1 MKMKSQIPSLKPH
14 IVSGKDAKA
23 LLTKDEPI
31 LNKVSMTHNSMPVAY
46 FVRHGETDMN
56 KDNDF
61 RGDLDVPL
69 NHKGLEQAENL
80 VAYFHNIRPSAIYHS
95 ERSRTAQTIGP
106 FAKSKNMKMQTLPGL
121 DSLNTGNFAGQ
132 PKDEDNMEK
141 MKWYREHPDSKIP
154 GGDVVRDWQKK
165 ADKAIETVLSEGEKD
180 GRPAIA
186 CCHGSLIK
194 ELSRYF
200 HGDIKAAK
208 VDPGGVVAVYKLPSG
223 GFIAEPIL
231 SRNDNAESAEGS

>member
-1 MKMKSQIPSLKPH
+1 MKPESKIPSLKPH
-14 IVSGKDAKA
+14 IVAGDNAKS
-23 LLTKDEPI
+23 LLTKDEPK
-31 LNKVSMTHNSMPVAY
+31 LNQVLMAHNSMPVAY
-46 FVRHGETDMN
+46 FVRHGETAMN

-69 NHKGLEQAENL
+69 NHEGLKQSENL
-80 VAYFHNIRPSAIYHS
+80 VSYFHNVRPSVIYHS
-95 ERSRTAQTIGP
+95 ERTRTAQTIGP
-106 FAKSKNMKMQTLPGL
+106 FAKSKKIKMVTLPGL

-132 PKDEDNMEK
+132 PKDDKNLEQMA
-141 MKWYREHPDSKIP
+141 WYREHPDSKIP
-154 GGDVVRDWQKK
+154 GGDVVRDWQKR
-165 ADKAIETVLSEGEKD
+165 ADKAIETVLSHHDKD

-194 ELSRYF
+194 ELSRYL

-223 GFIAEPIL
+223 GYIAEPVL
-231 SRNDNAESAEGS
+231 SRNDAAESMEGS